1 MFPSTFLV
9 IALGLFFNPEV
20 RKLPPSLNSI
30 WLVLHVTFYKI
41 ALGTILIALAFSLFY
56 ILKKRTKIGWLSRLP
71 ERDGRCL
78 CIQVCRVR
86 IYFLGDR
93 HAYRI
98 DLGVP
103 VMGQVLGLGPGG
115 DMVADYLGVFRA
127 LPAPQEVLWV
137 VRGTGRLFLFSL
149 FFTLTSFCVL
159 YPTY

>member
-1 MFPSTFLV
+1 MACAACYVLQDCPRNEPHCAGFFAVLYFEEADENRM
-9 IALGLFFNPEV
+9 ALQTAG
-20 RKLPPSLNSI
+20 
-30 WLVLHVTFYKI
+30 
-41 ALGTILIALAFSLFY
+41 
-56 ILKKRTKIGWLSRLP
+56 

-149 FFTLTSFCVL
+149 LFTLTSFCVF
-159 YPTY
+159 YATY